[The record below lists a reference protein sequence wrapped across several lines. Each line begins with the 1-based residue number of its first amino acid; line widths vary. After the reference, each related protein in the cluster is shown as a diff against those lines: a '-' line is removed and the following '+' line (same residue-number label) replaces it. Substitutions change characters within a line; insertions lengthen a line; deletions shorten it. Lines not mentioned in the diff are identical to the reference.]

1 MSLQRANCQGDAVH
15 GLFLL
20 PAHVAAK
27 QSGFSSGLG
36 EISVGSRT
44 LATCYRNFWGAF
56 LNTWVRQEETGSQTP
71 GSSSALKAAVS
82 SGSRFLFQ
90 RADALSGEP
99 GRPNLH
105 SRALSVAAVS
115 SSGYAAGRQPD

>member
-1 MSLQRANCQGDAVH
+1 MASFCYQHTGQRNSLV
-15 GLFLL
+15 L
-20 PAHVAAK
+20 V
-27 QSGFSSGLG
+27 
-36 EISVGSRT
+36 VGKERS
-44 LATCYRNFWGAF
+44 AWGAGPLLRAIGIFGGF
-56 LNTWVRQEETGSQTP
+56 LNTWVRPEEVGSQTP
-71 GSSSALKAAVS
+71 GSSRALKAAVG

-90 RADALSGEP
+90 RADAVWGEL